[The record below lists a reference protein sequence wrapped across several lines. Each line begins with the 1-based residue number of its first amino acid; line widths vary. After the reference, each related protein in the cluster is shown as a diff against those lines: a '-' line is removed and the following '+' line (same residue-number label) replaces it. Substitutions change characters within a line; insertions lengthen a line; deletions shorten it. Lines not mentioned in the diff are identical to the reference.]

1 MGFTFFFRD
10 SQTLSQLIEQTF
22 KLFPGSQNLKI
33 WDAGSSNGAEPYTL
47 AIMLAELLGKDE
59 FMKRITIYASD
70 KNISS
75 GFDKI
80 IQSGIYDISQII
92 RMPDGYLE
100 KYFTQVD
107 DTKNYQ
113 IVDFIKDHINFVHHD
128 LTSLKP
134 FETNFNMILCKNV
147 IMHILPEQRVDVV
160 KMYHDVLVTNG
171 TFCTEQ
177 TQNMPEGTEHL
188 FEKLV
193 ANANVYKKV

>member
-113 IVDFIKDHINFVHHD
+113 IVDFIKDHI
-128 LTSLKP
+128 
-134 FETNFNMILCKNV
+134 
-147 IMHILPEQRVDVV
+147 
-160 KMYHDVLVTNG
+160 
-171 TFCTEQ
+171 
-177 TQNMPEGTEHL
+177 
-188 FEKLV
+188 
-193 ANANVYKKV
+193 